1 MSGPESTEAA
11 SSCEICHHML
21 PGKELGQ
28 CFSSWLCTRITEDH
42 LWPLLGDAGLA
53 TGQARRQQ
61 TGLRGLEASRQGAR
75 GRQRQG
81 QGRRNPDSRLPTAQ
95 SPPPPHTP
103 GGGLAPV
110 SLAPSR
116 RWQQPQNPGQDLGTG
131 AKGPPRRMSCKHSE
145 TFC

>member
-1 MSGPESTEAA
+1 MSGPESAEAA
-11 SSCEICHHML
+11 SSCKICHHVL

-28 CFSSWLCTRITEDH
+28 RFLSWPRTRTTEDH
-42 LWPLLGDAGLA
+42 PWPLLGDAGLA

-61 TGLRGLEASRQGAR
+61 TGLRGLGAR
-75 GRQRQG
+75 GREG
-81 QGRRNPDSRLPTAQ
+81 QGRRSPDSRLPTAQ

-116 RWQQPQNPGQDLGTG
+116 RWQQPQNPGQDSGTG
-131 AKGPPRRMSCKHSE
+131 ANGSPIE
-145 TFC
+145 TFPESS